1 MVSPI
6 SRFRSFSTFITCAWI
21 DTSSAEIGSSAITI
35 VGSTI
40 SARAMPILWRC
51 PPDSFETFVFA
62 YSPSP
67 TLLTLKNQKAEQD
80 KLGFND
86 YFRNYSEDRV
96 VLKKEDGS
104 AFTAEDLAA
113 IADTANIKSV
123 VQADIMLDDPV
134 YIEQGDLAY
143 AGYPRPIS
151 EFRGTL
157 AAGVMP
163 EAENEV
169 ILEAYED
176 GIDPSTVED
185 DILGKTF
192 RITLEEDC
200 NTYRLAL

>member
-1 MVSPI
+1 MSVEGRHKGYPCQRVS
-6 SRFRSFSTFITCAWI
+6 SVCQRSDIKMCIRDRYT
-21 DTSSAEIGSSAITI
+21 
-35 VGSTI
+35 
-40 SARAMPILWRC
+40 
-51 PPDSFETFVFA
+51 
-62 YSPSP
+62 
-67 TLLTLKNQKAEQD
+67 TLKNQKAEQD

-192 RITLEEDC
+192 RITLEEDKTIDVTVTGLRC
-200 NTYRLAL
+200 V